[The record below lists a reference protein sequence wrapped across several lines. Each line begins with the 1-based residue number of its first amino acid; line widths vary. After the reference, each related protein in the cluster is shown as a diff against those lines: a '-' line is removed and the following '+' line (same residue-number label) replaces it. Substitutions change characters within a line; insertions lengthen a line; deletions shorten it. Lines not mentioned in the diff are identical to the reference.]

1 MLPVRQSEVKSPAS
15 DTFDFHVAFLA
26 FLSAKKIKAAIVCLY
41 RLNA

>member
-15 DTFDFHVAFLA
+15 DTLDFHVA